1 MHHNVLVCLSDM
13 ISQLSCVS
21 MNSAKMMVFVCWILG
36 GNALIGWGQL
46 LFNSRYTHLT
56 SYAKWVALLDTRIC
70 IEEVVFWD
78 SYFLLLT
85 IKSFSWLDFLLR
97 GCSP

>member
-36 GNALIGWGQL
+36 GNVLIGCGQL
-46 LFNSRYTHLT
+46 LFNRRYTHLP
-56 SYAKWVALLDTRIC
+56 SYAKRVALLETRIC
-70 IEEVVFWD
+70 IEEVVFLGQL
-78 SYFLLLT
+78 FFT
-85 IKSFSWLDFLLR
+85 LDY
-97 GCSP
+97 